1 MIERMTA
8 RTCACCGT
16 AEAAFA
22 LALRGAAPAADGW
35 QRSLCLE
42 CLRWLEQTVGEVRAD
57 GDTGL
62 LASPSGGGRAMVF
75 ADQCQVCRVPTTGP
89 LSIVADA
96 PRAPWPKLL
105 VCAACGAWVGSLAG
119 AGASARGRSFRVIDG
134 RYGEWP
140 HPNLRSLSVDA
151 DIGDFAARAAV
162 EAACAKM
169 GVAIQ
174 RGGSVLI
181 IEASNS
187 GYARQR
193 ATEDE
198 TPRLAKVVLTTLA
211 TESDLRGALR
221 AGASDWLTLPVTPQ
235 QVSGALT
242 RAMRGQRITSR
253 DEATLLP
260 RVVTLPALPEAI
272 LFDPLPGTTPFQAA
286 WLCRR
291 FARGYDDLGAYGEA
305 IALFARA
312 PSTDLP
318 LVRERLGGLLRGR
331 VRVRPGEAA
340 PAPAR
345 FEAAG

>member
-1 MIERMTA
+1 MATRP
-8 RTCACCGT
+8 CACCGS
-16 AEAAFA
+16 AEAAFV

-35 QRSLCLE
+35 QRALCLE
-42 CLRWLEQTVGEVRAD
+42 CLCWLEHTVGEVRAD

-75 ADQCQVCRVPTTGP
+75 ADQCQVCRVPTAAP
-89 LSIVADA
+89 LSIVADL
-96 PRAPWPKLL
+96 PRAPWAKLL
-105 VCAACGAWVGSLAG
+105 VCTACAAWVGSLAG

-140 HPNLRSLSVDA
+140 HPNLRSLTVDA

-162 EAACAKM
+162 ETACTKM
-169 GVAIQ
+169 GVAIE

-181 IEASNS
+181 VEASNS

-193 ATEDE
+193 TTEDG
-198 TPRLAKVVLTTLA
+198 TRRQATVVLTTIA

-242 RAMRGQRITSR
+242 RALRGQRITSR
-253 DEATLLP
+253 DDATLLP
-260 RVVTLPALPEAI
+260 RIVTLPALPEAI
-272 LFDPLPGTTPFQAA
+272 LFEALPGTTPFQAA

-291 FARGYDDLGAYGEA
+291 FARGYDDLGAYA
-305 IALFARA
+305 DTIALFARA

-331 VRVRPGEAA
+331 VRVRAGDQA
-340 PAPAR
+340 PTPAR